1 MMTSHENQQYRR
13 KLKKCPVNQGFMSL
27 STFQLEYG
35 RELAR
40 PRRQRRRRRRRRAC
54 ALTSSTASHY
64 NHEKINSW
72 VSFSFLYGYGLRVEA
87 WGGGGR
93 RFSPI
98 NKDETVDDYLK
109 TSWLFSLL
117 ARLNANVTS

>member
-1 MMTSHENQQYRR
+1 MAENLQDPAANAAVVVVVVRARSQAVPLAIITMR
-13 KLKKCPVNQGFMSL
+13 KYQLMGFL
-27 STFQLEYG
+27 FFPIWVW
-35 RELAR
+35 A
-40 PRRQRRRRRRRRAC
+40 PR
-54 ALTSSTASHY
+54 
-64 NHEKINSW
+64 
-72 VSFSFLYGYGLRVEA
+72 GGL
-87 WGGGGR
+87 GGGR

>member
-87 WGGGGR
+87 WGGGAG
-93 RFSPI
+93 FP
-98 NKDETVDDYLK
+98 
-109 TSWLFSLL
+109 LL
-117 ARLNANVTS
+117 TRMRPSMTI

>member
-1 MMTSHENQQYRR
+1 
-13 KLKKCPVNQGFMSL
+13 MSL

-40 PRRQRRRRRRRRAC
+40 PRRQRRRRRRAC

-87 WGGGGR
+87 WGGR

>member
-1 MMTSHENQQYRR
+1 MAEILQDPAANAAVVVVIVVVVR
-13 KLKKCPVNQGFMSL
+13 
-27 STFQLEYG
+27 
-35 RELAR
+35 AR
-40 PRRQRRRRRRRRAC
+40 PQAVPLAITTMRK
-54 ALTSSTASHY
+54 STHG
-64 NHEKINSW
+64 
-72 VSFSFLYGYGLRVEA
+72 FPFLSYMGMGLRVEG
-87 WGGGGR
+87 WGGGGGGWGGGR

>member
-1 MMTSHENQQYRR
+1 MAENLQDPAANAAVVVVVVRARSQAVPLAIITMR
-13 KLKKCPVNQGFMSL
+13 KSTHGFPFL
-27 STFQLEYG
+27 SYMG
-35 RELAR
+35 MG
-40 PRRQRRRRRRRRAC
+40 
-54 ALTSSTASHY
+54 S
-64 NHEKINSW
+64 
-72 VSFSFLYGYGLRVEA
+72 A
-87 WGGGGR
+87 WRLGGGGR